1 MSETLKLD
9 VNDYMPLR
17 DVVFKTLRQAIL
29 KGNLSPGE
37 RLVEIRLAKDLGVSR
52 TPIREAIRMLELE
65 GLVIMIP
72 RRGAEVAG
80 ITGKSLR
87 DVLEVRKALEELAI
101 ELACERI
108 DEEDIRELNLA
119 MDDFK
124 KAVEKMDLIE
134 IAKSDEHF
142 HALIFKATDND
153 KLMLLV
159 GNLREQMYRYRIE
172 YIKDADKRALL
183 VTEHEGILKA
193 LKERNVAMAK
203 EQIRQHIDNQE
214 TTVAK
219 NLKEK

>member
-101 ELACERI
+101 EIACERM

-142 HALIFKATDND
+142 HDVIFKATDND

>member
-1 MSETLKLD
+1 MSETLKLAVD
-9 VNDYMPLR
+9 DYMPLR

-101 ELACERI
+101 ELACERM
-108 DEEDIRELNLA
+108 DEEDISELNLA

-142 HALIFKATDND
+142 HDVIFKATDND

>member
-1 MSETLKLD
+1 MSETLKLAVD
-9 VNDYMPLR
+9 DYMPLR

-87 DVLEVRKALEELAI
+87 DVLEVRKALEELVI
-101 ELACERI
+101 ELACERMN
-108 DEEDIRELNLA
+108 EEDIRELDLA

-142 HALIFKATDND
+142 HDVIFKSTDND

-193 LKERNVAMAK
+193 LKERDVVMAK

>member
-72 RRGAEVAG
+72 RRGAEVVG

-101 ELACERI
+101 ELTCERMN
-108 DEEDIRELNLA
+108 EEDIRELDLA

-134 IAKSDEHF
+134 IAKTFS
-142 HALIFKATDND
+142 
-153 KLMLLV
+153 KLFI
-159 GNLREQMYRYRIE
+159 NIIY
-172 YIKDADKRALL
+172 KSK
-183 VTEHEGILKA
+183 
-193 LKERNVAMAK
+193 
-203 EQIRQHIDNQE
+203 
-214 TTVAK
+214 
-219 NLKEK
+219 

>member
-29 KGNLSPGE
+29 KGDLLPGE

-65 GLVIMIP
+65 GLVIIIP

-101 ELACERI
+101 ELACERM
-108 DEEDIRELNLA
+108 DEDDIKELSLA
-119 MDDFK
+119 MDDFR
-124 KAVEKMDLIE
+124 KAVDKMDLIE
-134 IAKSDEHF
+134 IAKTDENF
-142 HALIFKATDND
+142 HDVIFKSTDND

-159 GNLREQMYRYRIE
+159 GNLREQMYRYRVE
-172 YIKDADKRALL
+172 YIKDSGKRALL
-183 VTEHEGILKA
+183 ITEHEGILEA
-193 LKERNVAMAK
+193 LKARDVDLAK
-203 EQIRQHIDNQE
+203 EHIKQHIDNQE